1 MVGFVSFLRMKSPG
15 ARGALHLIRFRST
28 RKAVTPASSSPCLW
42 QATWRANHFLTD
54 VFWNTIYTHVHT
66 NMCMYLYIYIYTVY
80 VYVFVYVHVYVYAS
94 VSVYVIFHFIRDG
107 NEDPQCGF
115 PISKGGWLKEPPQVL
130 PSGTSHMV
138 CWKTLLSSNMAIE
151 QNPSIN
157 GVLKLGT
164 SSK

>member
-1 MVGFVSFLRMKSPG
+1 MY
-15 ARGALHLIRFRST
+15 
-28 RKAVTPASSSPCLW
+28 
-42 QATWRANHFLTD
+42 
-54 VFWNTIYTHVHT
+54 IYT
-66 NMCMYLYIYIYTVY
+66 YIYTVYIYTVY

-107 NEDPQCGF
+107 NEDPECGF
-115 PISKGGWLKEPPQVL
+115 PISKGGWLKEPPVLECPQVL

-151 QNPSIN
+151 QNSSIN